1 MKIEGTNFFHTPE
14 NMKELQD
21 WLSSL
26 NGSEAAMAT
35 TAAMM
40 AWNLAVKITNTEE
53 EGL

>member
-40 AWNLAVKITNTEE
+40 AWNLAAKVTNEE
-53 EGL
+53 EEV